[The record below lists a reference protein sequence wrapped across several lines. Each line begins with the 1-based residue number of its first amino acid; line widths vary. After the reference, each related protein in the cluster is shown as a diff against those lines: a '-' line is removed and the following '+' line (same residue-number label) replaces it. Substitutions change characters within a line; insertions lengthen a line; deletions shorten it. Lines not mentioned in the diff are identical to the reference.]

1 MSYEDAYV
9 GWEASV
15 ITRVDEKERYDNI
28 YQYDPFCLSGAFGYR
43 ENLTI
48 KLFPQAC
55 YANVFS
61 TEKIGKEALGAV
73 SVYITA
79 NDTTWTIY
87 FSDDG
92 ELKEFNE
99 MKKIGEAKF
108 DVPGYYTIDLEETIP
123 LEKEKFAIAVQVN
136 SDTEGQNMI
145 PLEMPLTSG
154 AVTTLNCKG
163 NPGESFVSYDSKQW
177 QDMTTIVK
185 DSNTLIKAYTKDLQE
200 ETKPGF
206 SDEEG
211 RVKNTWKNG
220 DEIKTDTYYNNE
232 EAKSV
237 KAKVLMGMYQGN
249 CLIKLVSS
257 EEQEI
262 QPGKSGHFVT
272 GVLQIP
278 QTGEYEIRQFIWQT
292 EQICPLLSSIKLD
305 KQTETE

>member
-1 MSYEDAYV
+1 MQMY
-9 GWEASV
+9 
-15 ITRVDEKERYDNI
+15 
-28 YQYDPFCLSGAFGYR
+28 
-43 ENLTI
+43 
-48 KLFPQAC
+48 
-55 YANVFS
+55 FS

-79 NDTTWTIY
+79 NDTTCTIY

-99 MKKIGEAKF
+99 MEKIGEAKF
-108 DVPGYYTIDLEETIP
+108 DIPGYYTIDLEETIP

-136 SDTEGQNMI
+136 SDSEGQNMI

-163 NPGESFVSYDSKQW
+163 NPGESFVSYNSKQW
-177 QDMTTIVK
+177 QDMTTVVEN
-185 DSNTLIKAYTKDLQE
+185 SNTLIKAYTKDLQE

-206 SDEEG
+206 SDKEG
-211 RVKNTWKNG
+211 NVKNNWQNG
-220 DEIKTDTYYNNE
+220 DEIKADTYYYNE
-232 EAKSV
+232 ETESV
-237 KAKVLMGMYQGN
+237 KAKVLMGLYQGN

-257 EEQEI
+257 EDQEI